1 MNLEVYK
8 NRTILVYHWYT
19 QIGQH
24 RTTIV
29 GGEVYQSALA
39 LLFERDSC
47 ASSAG
52 REAEGIRDEKERRCQ
67 MEQMLEKENRCEM
80 LEKELPERQLQ
91 PRTADK
97 TVDQVVC
104 IDLAII
110 HSV

>member
-1 MNLEVYK
+1 M
-8 NRTILVYHWYT
+8 VYHWYT

-24 RTTIV
+24 RTSIV

-52 REAEGIRDEKERRCQ
+52 REAEGRRDEKERRCQ

-80 LEKELPERQLQ
+80 LEKQLLERQLQ
-91 PRTADK
+91 PRTGR
-97 TVDQVVC
+97 TWVDEMMRQREMP
-104 IDLAII
+104 
-110 HSV
+110 